1 MAWMSVIDWVKR
13 TYFRALVLLG
23 RALSIPD
30 SPICRVY
37 NDLGTISYTL
47 LNSHFVIVK
56 EVRPVISKTIGI
68 LPIYLTSYQLQA
80 KFAQQLEIKSDKRKK
95 NERRY

>member
-1 MAWMSVIDWVKR
+1 MARMSVIDWVKR

-56 EVRPVISKTIGI
+56 EVHPVISKTIGKI

-80 KFAQQLEIKSDKRKK
+80 KFAQQLEIKSDKRK
-95 NERRY
+95 